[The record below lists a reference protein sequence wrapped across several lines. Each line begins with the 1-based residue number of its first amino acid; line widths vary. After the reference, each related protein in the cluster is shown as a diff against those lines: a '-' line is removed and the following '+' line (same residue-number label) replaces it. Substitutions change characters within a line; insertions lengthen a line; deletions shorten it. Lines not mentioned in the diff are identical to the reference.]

1 MHAHTDVYAPLRSVP
16 ASAGL
21 SVCSVWAAPLL
32 QNVPRVV
39 LFSSLLG
46 GGRGL
51 PQPPPLFRVLDDV
64 LFLGWELA
72 DVFFFLVVLAW
83 LFSLLSLA
91 SAWHPG
97 CCVVLQPVRSLWDW
111 QWSSCSLARSS
122 APLNRCCGD
131 EGASQMVAAH
141 HVIYCLRYWR

>member
-16 ASAGL
+16 ASVGL

-51 PQPPPLFRVLDDV
+51 PQPPPLFRVWTMCFSLAGS
-64 LFLGWELA
+64 LQMSFFLGCSCVVVFTPLAGFRLAPWVVCGAAASEKLVGLAVELMQPG
-72 DVFFFLVVLAW
+72 L
-83 LFSLLSLA
+83 LLSTA
-91 SAWHPG
+91 K
-97 CCVVLQPVRSLWDW
+97 QMLW
-111 QWSSCSLARSS
+111 R
-122 APLNRCCGD
+122 
-131 EGASQMVAAH
+131 
-141 HVIYCLRYWR
+141 